1 FIGKISK
8 QKLYE
13 FYQIADVGVMPSFHE
28 QCSYVAI
35 EMMMHGLPLIITNT
49 TGLSEMIHHQNV
61 ECRLILKEDQNELR
75 LSVEELSKCLLK
87 IVTDDCWA
95 REVGKLN
102 RCRYK
107 DAFSLEKMRM
117 AFESFYS

>member
-1 FIGKISK
+1 MNFI
-8 QKLYE
+8 KL
-13 FYQIADVGVMPSFHE
+13 QMLSDAVFHE

-107 DAFSLEKMRM
+107 DVFH
-117 AFESFYS
+117 

>member
-1 FIGKISK
+1 MNKDIENIYVDLKVRTSK
-8 QKLYE
+8 
-13 FYQIADVGVMPSFHE
+13 
-28 QCSYVAI
+28 
-35 EMMMHGLPLIITNT
+35 
-49 TGLSEMIHHQNV
+49 V
-61 ECRLILKEDQNELR
+61 EN
-75 LSVEELSKCLLK
+75 K

>member
-1 FIGKISK
+1 M
-8 QKLYE
+8 
-13 FYQIADVGVMPSFHE
+13 QID
-28 QCSYVAI
+28 I
-35 EMMMHGLPLIITNT
+35 
-49 TGLSEMIHHQNV
+49 
-61 ECRLILKEDQNELR
+61 KEDQNELR

-107 DAFSLEKMRM
+107 DAFH
-117 AFESFYS
+117 

>member
-1 FIGKISK
+1 
-8 QKLYE
+8 
-13 FYQIADVGVMPSFHE
+13 M
-28 QCSYVAI
+28 
-35 EMMMHGLPLIITNT
+35 
-49 TGLSEMIHHQNV
+49 
-61 ECRLILKEDQNELR
+61 ILKEDQNELR

-117 AFESFYS
+117 ALSLFIVKNKLSVFDFSFLNTIMW